1 MNENASPPTPEAV
14 EQPIPNRGSR
24 QKWKV
29 VAAFFLGLPAILLT
43 ILLAEGVGAL
53 LPERWQGS
61 FIHVVIFVIGMGGY
75 FLISQY
81 LLSRGNPQAVR
92 KDWPII
98 IAMNFT
104 PLCVTIITLVV
115 EPNKG
120 NALQM
125 LLVAILTMAC
135 SYAGAALAARAARR

>member
-1 MNENASPPTPEAV
+1 MNKIESPPTPEAP
-14 EQPIPNRGSR
+14 EQPIPKRGIR
-24 QKWKV
+24 RKCKV
-29 VAAFFLGLPAILLT
+29 VVAFFLGVLSFALLFF
-43 ILLAEGVGAL
+43 LGEGVGDL
-53 LPERWQGS
+53 LPERSKGS
-61 FIHVVIFVIGMGGY
+61 FIHVVIFIIGMGGY

-104 PLCVTIITLVV
+104 PLCVTIITLAV

-125 LLVAILTMAC
+125 LLVAILTMSC
-135 SYAGAALAARAARR
+135 SYAGAALAARAARQ

>member
-1 MNENASPPTPEAV
+1 MNENESPPIPEAP
-14 EQPIPNRGSR
+14 EQPIPNRR
-24 QKWKV
+24 IRRKWKV
-29 VAAFFLGLPAILLT
+29 VLAFFLGVLSVALLFG
-43 ILLAEGVGAL
+43 LAEGVGDL
-53 LPERWQGS
+53 LPERWKGS

-75 FLISQY
+75 FLVSQY

-120 NALQM
+120 SALQM

-135 SYAGAALAARAARR
+135 SYAGAAVAARAARQ